1 MPVPRKV
8 PAMVMLALI
17 ALFAPMKGSAA
28 TLIHLTLD
36 EMTAQSQAI
45 LLGRCVEVSS
55 AWNATHTDIV
65 TSSVFEVAQYYKG
78 SLGKRVTITELGG
91 QVGGW
96 VSEYPGIPRFRVG
109 EESLLFVWTGPDG
122 AHQVIG
128 LTQGKFRVQRSA
140 GGGDVQLNQTP
151 PSEAML
157 EPPGHSHAVAV
168 APVAL
173 PLRAFQ
179 DRVQS
184 MLAKPAGGA
193 R

>member
-1 MPVPRKV
+1 MPASRKLPLV
-8 PAMVMLALI
+8 AILALI
-17 ALFAPMKGSAA
+17 ILFAPAKGSAA
-28 TLIHLTLD
+28 FLIHLTLE

-55 AWNATHTDIV
+55 AWNATHSDIV
-65 TSSVFEVAQYYKG
+65 TNSVFEVSQYYKG

-96 VSEYPGIPRFRVG
+96 NSEYSGFPRFQVG
-109 EESLLFVWTGPDG
+109 EEAVLFVWTGPDG

-128 LTQGKFRVQRSA
+128 LTQGKFRVQRS
-140 GGGDVQLNQTP
+140 GGTGGVQLSQTP
-151 PSEAML
+151 PVHPPL
-157 EPPGHSHAVAV
+157 EPPQHNHTEAAAPMVMPLAV
-168 APVAL
+168 L
-173 PLRAFQ
+173 Q